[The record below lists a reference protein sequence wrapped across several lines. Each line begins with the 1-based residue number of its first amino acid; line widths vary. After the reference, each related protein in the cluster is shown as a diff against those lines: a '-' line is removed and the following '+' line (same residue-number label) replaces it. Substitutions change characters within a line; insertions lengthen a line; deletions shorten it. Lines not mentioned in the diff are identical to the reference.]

1 MYDYEKEALMEQEW
15 ISLNEFMRRNHIGYE
30 TALKLINS
38 NKVEYQKLNG
48 QYKIKISKN
57 ENTNETM
64 EKLIRENEELKTYI
78 RTIQNI
84 SNQIKV

>member
-1 MYDYEKEALMEQEW
+1 MEQEW

-78 RTIQNI
+78 RTIRNI

>member
-1 MYDYEKEALMEQEW
+1 MGQEW

-38 NKVEYQKLNG
+38 NKVEYQKLNR

-57 ENTNETM
+57 ENTNETL

>member
-1 MYDYEKEALMEQEW
+1 MGQEW

-30 TALKLINS
+30 TALKIINS
-38 NKVEYQKLNG
+38 NNVEYQKLNG

-57 ENTNETM
+57 ENTNETI

>member
-1 MYDYEKEALMEQEW
+1 MEPEW

>member
-1 MYDYEKEALMEQEW
+1 MEQEW

-78 RTIQNI
+78 RTIKNI

>member
-1 MYDYEKEALMEQEW
+1 MEQEW
-15 ISLNEFMRRNHIGYE
+15 ISLNEFMRRNHVGYE

-38 NKVEYQKLNG
+38 GKVEYQKLNG

-64 EKLIRENEELKTYI
+64 EKLIRENEELKTFI
-78 RTIQNI
+78 RTLQNI